1 MKSLVNFLQWLND
14 NWSAIIVV
22 IGLIVALVMKI
33 KSYLKLSNQEK
44 IEIAYHAIKQR
55 ILTYVSDAEKEY
67 EKYKKAGSIKRAVVI
82 DKIYKEYPILNK
94 VADQTAV
101 TTKLDELIDDALV
114 DLRAVIEKNS

>member
-14 NWSAIIVV
+14 NWSVIIVV

-67 EKYKKAGSIKRAVVI
+67 EKYKKAGSIKRAEVI

>member
-14 NWSAIIVV
+14 NWSAIIVI
-22 IGLIVALVMKI
+22 IGLIVALGMKI

-55 ILTYVSDAEKEY
+55 ILTYVSDAEKDY
-67 EKYKKAGSIKRAVVI
+67 EKYKKAGSIKRAEVI

-94 VADQTAV
+94 VADQATVTA
-101 TTKLDELIDDALV
+101 KLDELIDDALV
-114 DLRAVIEKNS
+114 DLRAVIEKNR

>member
-14 NWSAIIVV
+14 NWSAIIVF

-33 KSYLKLSNQEK
+33 KSYLKVSNQEK

-67 EKYKKAGSIKRAVVI
+67 EKYKKAGSIKRAEVI

-114 DLRAVIEKNS
+114 DLRAVIENNI

>member
-14 NWSAIIVV
+14 NWSAIIVI
-22 IGLIVALVMKI
+22 IGLIVALGMKI

-55 ILTYVSDAEKEY
+55 ILTYVSDAEKDY
-67 EKYKKAGSIKRAVVI
+67 EKYKKAGSIKRAEVI

-94 VADQTAV
+94 VADQATVTA
-101 TTKLDELIDDALV
+101 KLDELIDDALV

>member
-1 MKSLVNFLQWLND
+1 MRSLVNFLQWLND
-14 NWSAIIVV
+14 NWSAIIVI
-22 IGLIVALVMKI
+22 IGLIVALGMKI

-55 ILTYVSDAEKEY
+55 ILTYVSDAEKDY
-67 EKYKKAGSIKRAVVI
+67 EKYKKAGSIKRAEVI

-94 VADQTAV
+94 VADQATVTA
-101 TTKLDELIDDALV
+101 KLDELIDDALV

>member
-14 NWSAIIVV
+14 NWSVIIIV

-67 EKYKKAGSIKRAVVI
+67 EKYKKAGSIKRAEVI

-114 DLRAVIEKNS
+114 DLRAVIAKNS

>member
-67 EKYKKAGSIKRAVVI
+67 EKYKKAGSIKRAEVI

-114 DLRAVIEKNS
+114 DLRAVIEKNG

>member
-22 IGLIVALVMKI
+22 IGLIVALVVKI

-67 EKYKKAGSIKRAVVI
+67 EKYKKAGSIKRAEVI
-82 DKIYKEYPILNK
+82 DKIYREYPILNK

>member
-67 EKYKKAGSIKRAVVI
+67 EKYKKAGSIKRAEVI

-94 VADQTAV
+94 VADQATVTA
-101 TTKLDELIDDALV
+101 KLDELIDDALV

>member
-67 EKYKKAGSIKRAVVI
+67 EKYKKAGSIKRAEVI

>member
-67 EKYKKAGSIKRAVVI
+67 EKYKKAGSIKRAEVI
-82 DKIYKEYPILNK
+82 DKIYREYPILNK

>member
-14 NWSAIIVV
+14 NWSAIIVI
-22 IGLIVALVMKI
+22 IGLIVALGMKI

-55 ILTYVSDAEKEY
+55 ILTYVSDAEKDY
-67 EKYKKAGSIKRAVVI
+67 EKYKKAGSIKRAEVI

>member
-14 NWSAIIVV
+14 NWSAIIVI
-22 IGLIVALVMKI
+22 IGLIVALGMKI

-55 ILTYVSDAEKEY
+55 ILTYVSDAEKDY
-67 EKYKKAGSIKRAVVI
+67 EKYKKSGSIKRAEVI

>member
-22 IGLIVALVMKI
+22 IGLIVALGIKI

-55 ILTYVSDAEKEY
+55 ILTYVSDAEKDY
-67 EKYKKAGSIKRAVVI
+67 EKYKKAGSIKRAEVI

-94 VADQTAV
+94 VADQAAV
-101 TTKLDELIDDALV
+101 TAKLDELIDDALV

>member
-1 MKSLVNFLQWLND
+1 
-14 NWSAIIVV
+14 
-22 IGLIVALVMKI
+22 MKI

-67 EKYKKAGSIKRAVVI
+67 EKYKKAGSIKRAEVI

>member
-14 NWSAIIVV
+14 NWSAIIVI
-22 IGLIVALVMKI
+22 IGLIVALGMKI

-55 ILTYVSDAEKEY
+55 ILTYVSDAEKDY
-67 EKYKKAGSIKRAVVI
+67 EKYKKAGSIKRAEVI
-82 DKIYKEYPILNK
+82 DKIYEEYPILNK
-94 VADQTAV
+94 VADQATVTA
-101 TTKLDELIDDALV
+101 KLDELIDDALV

>member
-14 NWSAIIVV
+14 NWSAIIVI
-22 IGLIVALVMKI
+22 IGLIVALGMKI

-44 IEIAYHAIKQR
+44 IEIAYHVIKQR
-55 ILTYVSDAEKEY
+55 ILTYVSDAEKDY
-67 EKYKKAGSIKRAVVI
+67 EKYKKAGSIKRAEVI

-94 VADQTAV
+94 VADQATVTA
-101 TTKLDELIDDALV
+101 KLDELIDDALV